1 MTSKQMSPKW
11 QLLSNCFYLPLQPKW
26 SEPRALFSITI
37 PSPTLEFLMFDF
49 STVGKCNKSKLTP
62 FLIFWPYTQKSS
74 IKNFTSASSPTR
86 YCSISSLAS
95 EECPTSSKFSVASP
109 PFYCRTTNH
118 QFSIQVMSTVRPN
131 LHSLF
136 VF

>member
-1 MTSKQMSPKW
+1 MITVKRLKVIKRLHDFQKNVTKVAITIK
-11 QLLSNCFYLPLQPKW
+11 LFLYLPLQPKW

-62 FLIFWPYTQKSS
+62 FLIFWPYTQKSP

-118 QFSIQVMSTVRPN
+118 
-131 LHSLF
+131 
-136 VF
+136 